1 MKKYEKYEEDEICM
15 TKLDVEENDI
25 SGMMVT
31 TLGWKALIGCPM
43 RIF

>member
-31 TLGWKALIGCPM
+31 RLGWKALIGCPM